1 MLKFLSTTLIRFCLF
16 FLGLAPL
23 SLSAQDTFY
32 QKDSVQLI
40 EIFFSFS
47 NWDAKLDSAAA
58 TESYIIA
65 DSVRI
70 NGESFDSVG
79 VKYKGNSTYSASNKK
94 NPFHIELNHIK
105 GNQDY
110 QDYTDIKLSNCWSD
124 PSFIREPLGYALLT
138 PYMHCPKAN
147 FARVYVNNVYRGVY
161 SNAETIN
168 KDFISR
174 HYYASERPFFKCNKP
189 NFQSTGNPNLVPSGW
204 DSVNYYAQRYEM
216 KSDEGWTRFITMMY
230 ALQNDTAS
238 VDTILDVDRALWM
251 HAFNNLT
258 VNLDSYTGGFIQN
271 YYMSEDNNRRF
282 SPTVWDLNMCFGSF
296 TSLSSGAPLSISQ
309 MQQMS
314 PTAQSTS
321 TSRPLISKLL
331 AKPRYKKQY
340 IAHLRTML
348 NEMIV
353 SNDYYTEAQ
362 ALQNTIAPYV
372 LTDTCQFYTYQ
383 KFLSN
388 LDTAVVTT
396 GTSTKI
402 GLKQLMNNRKNYLL
416 SHAEFQ
422 NAPPSLNTPVVN
434 NTTPSLNST
443 VTVTTQT
450 TNATSVY
457 LGLRNE
463 NWKKFDRLPMYDDGN
478 HNDGAAG
485 DGNYGTSFVVNSGKM
500 EYYVYVE
507 NNVAGIFSPAR
518 AEHEFYTLI
527 ADIPQIPA
535 GSIRINEFMASN
547 VSALADPSGAHPD
560 WVEIYNTTNNTLSLS
575 GLYLSDDLGNVGK
588 WSFPVTSSIAPLSY
602 FLIWCDQDTLQSGYH
617 ANFKLSTGGDRI
629 ILAYANGNIID
640 SVSFGPQI
648 SNISTGRC
656 TNGTGSFIPQ
666 ISYTPLA
673 ANNCPTGLGEYDD
686 SKQILLV
693 PNPASNMVRVMSAER
708 LGAFIVR
715 NISGQPVYSFE
726 NALSTHADFNVKNW
740 PSGIYFVHFQSGKV
754 IKFIVE

>member
-1 MLKFLSTTLIRFCLF
+1 
-16 FLGLAPL
+16 
-23 SLSAQDTFY
+23 
-32 QKDSVQLI
+32 
-40 EIFFSFS
+40 
-47 NWDAKLDSAAA
+47 
-58 TESYIIA
+58 
-65 DSVRI
+65 
-70 NGESFDSVG
+70 
-79 VKYKGNSTYSASNKK
+79 
-94 NPFHIELNHIK
+94 
-105 GNQDY
+105 
-110 QDYTDIKLSNCWSD
+110 
-124 PSFIREPLGYALLT
+124 
-138 PYMHCPKAN
+138 
-147 FARVYVNNVYRGVY
+147 
-161 SNAETIN
+161 
-168 KDFISR
+168 
-174 HYYASERPFFKCNKP
+174 
-189 NFQSTGNPNLVPSGW
+189 
-204 DSVNYYAQRYEM
+204 
-216 KSDEGWTRFITMMY
+216 
-230 ALQNDTAS
+230 
-238 VDTILDVDRALWM
+238 
-251 HAFNNLT
+251 
-258 VNLDSYTGGFIQN
+258 
-271 YYMSEDNNRRF
+271 
-282 SPTVWDLNMCFGSF
+282 MCFGSF
-296 TSLSSGAPLSISQ
+296 TSLSSGTPLSISQ

-383 KFLSN
+383 KFLTN
-388 LDTAVVTT
+388 LDTAVVTV

-422 NAPPSLNTPVVN
+422 NAPPSLNTPVLS
-434 NTTPSLNST
+434 NTNPSLNST
-443 VTVTTQT
+443 VTVTAQT

-485 DGNYGTSFVVNSGKM
+485 DGNYGTSFTVSSGKM
-500 EYYVYVE
+500 EYYVYAE

-527 ADIPQIPA
+527 ADIPQISA

-547 VSALADPSGAHPD
+547 VSALADPSGAHAD

-575 GLYLSDDLGNVGK
+575 GLYLSDDLGNVSK

-602 FLIWCDQDTLQSGYH
+602 LLIWCDQDTLQSGYH
-617 ANFKLSTGGDRI
+617 ANFKLSAGGDRI
-629 ILAYANGNIID
+629 ILAYANGNMID

-648 SNISTGRC
+648 SDISTGRC
-656 TNGTGSFIPQ
+656 INGTGSFVTQ
-666 ISYTPLA
+666 FNYTPLA
-673 ANNCPTGLGEYDD
+673 ANNCPTGLNEYNHLN
-686 SKQILLV
+686 QILLV
-693 PNPASNMVRVMSAER
+693 PNPASNLVRVISAES

-715 NISGQPVYSFE
+715 NVSGQQIYSFE
-726 NALSTHADFNVKNW
+726 NAQSTYADFNVKNW
-740 PSGIYFVHFQSGKV
+740 PTGMYFVHFKNGKV